1 MTAPEERQ
9 PDVTVPGHLDSI
21 GACRSLTVTSVSEI
35 GWWSTE
41 RLLDDIKSG
50 GGAAACQWGMHFD
63 PDNAAGSCT
72 LLEVEDR
79 LGKVTRILLDAGWNP
94 GYMSERLRATGVD
107 RLLEE
112 GGVDLLFLTHEHLDH
127 FWGIEAVLRLAPEIT
142 FLVPGTISDNGLAWL
157 GGGAFPAAGIENR
170 VPHRGKVVR
179 MLPGGV
185 HRLADG
191 VASVTFDVPI
201 LLDIR
206 GEQSIYVNIEERGLV
221 CVTGCCHQGVRRA
234 GDCPDARA
242 GLPHPGR
249 QRQERVERHRSHR
262 QRRHRAILSRPPN
275 GPKMEG
281 TNNPA
286 FEPRKAEK
294 GHLVS

>member
-9 PDVTVPGHLDSI
+9 ADVTVPGHLDSI

-79 LGKVTRILLDAGWNP
+79 LGKVTRILLDAGWSQ

-107 RLLEE
+107 HLLRA
-112 GGVDLLFLTHEHLDH
+112 GGIDFLFLTHEHLDH
-127 FWGIEAVLRLAPEIT
+127 FWGIEAVLQLAPEIT
-142 FLVPGTISDNGLAWL
+142 ILVPGTISDNGLAWL

-170 VPHRGKVVR
+170 VPHRDRRALKTGRISLARRRTGTLCPELRIPSAEDTLKLVVEH
-179 MLPGGV
+179 PGAALQEQVGAALGPL
-185 HRLADG
+185 HLLTLDHALAD
-191 VASVTFDVPI
+191 
-201 LLDIR
+201 
-206 GEQSIYVNIEERGLV
+206 
-221 CVTGCCHQGVRRA
+221 
-234 GDCPDARA
+234 
-242 GLPHPGR
+242 
-249 QRQERVERHRSHR
+249 
-262 QRRHRAILSRPPN
+262 
-275 GPKMEG
+275 
-281 TNNPA
+281 
-286 FEPRKAEK
+286 
-294 GHLVS
+294 HLVDR